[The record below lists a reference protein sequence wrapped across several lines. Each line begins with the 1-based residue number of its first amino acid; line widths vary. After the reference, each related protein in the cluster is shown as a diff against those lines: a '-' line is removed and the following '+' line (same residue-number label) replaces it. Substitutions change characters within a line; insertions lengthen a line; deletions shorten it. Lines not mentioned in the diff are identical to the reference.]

1 MDGIR
6 KSRGY
11 NFAREGHKKLPPQ
24 DNLSL
29 DAMDALAAGM
39 TYGKYKAMHP
49 NTKDANEARLAEM
62 NAPKRKYKPKTA
74 YVRTC
79 AYCGREFT
87 ATRKDNKYCTLQC
100 KENNNN
106 AKWSQNRC
114 K

>member
-29 DAMDALAAGM
+29 DAMDALEAGM
-39 TYGKYKAMHP
+39 SYGKYKAMHP
-49 NTKDANEARLAEM
+49 NTAFANEARLAEM
-62 NAPKRKYKPKTA
+62 NAPKRKKRKTA

-79 AYCGREFT
+79 AHCRREFI
-87 ATRKDNKYCTLQC
+87 ATRKDKRYCSPRC
-100 KENNNN
+100 KDNSKNT
-106 AKWSQNRC
+106 KWRQNRC

>member
-1 MDGIR
+1 MDAIR
-6 KSRGY
+6 KAKGY
-11 NFAREGHKKLPPQ
+11 NFAREGRKNLPPQ

-29 DAMDALAAGM
+29 DAMDALEAGM
-39 TYGKYKAMHP
+39 SYGKYKAMHP

-62 NAPKRKYKPKTA
+62 NAPKRKKYKTA

-100 KENNNN
+100 KDNSKNT
-106 AKWSQNRC
+106 KWRQNRC